1 MLEKRFR
8 RDLKRHKDLEQALK
22 VEVQKGSG
30 QVEEVMSMFGSEQ
43 QAQAV
48 AEATYIAAAAGVV
61 GIAVGLVQVVLVQMV
76 ETTNSYFGPVAE
88 AATWVPL
95 DSYSQIHRLNLKAG
109 VNVYVNVGEVEDGAS
124 QREEAVR
131 KKQRPKDVF
140 GFLLERRGSLVR
152 RSGWTDMF

>member
-8 RDLKRHKDLEQALK
+8 RDLKRHKDLEQAPK

-61 GIAVGLVQVVLVQMV
+61 GIAVGLVQVVLV
-76 ETTNSYFGPVAE
+76 
-88 AATWVPL
+88 
-95 DSYSQIHRLNLKAG
+95 LK
-109 VNVYVNVGEVEDGAS
+109 D
-124 QREEAVR
+124 RI
-131 KKQRPKDVF
+131 
-140 GFLLERRGSLVR
+140 L
-152 RSGWTDMF
+152 

>member
-8 RDLKRHKDLEQALK
+8 RDLKRHKDLEQAPK
-22 VEVQKGSG
+22 VQKGPG

-76 ETTNSYFGPVAE
+76 ESTNSYFDPVAE
-88 AATWVPL
+88 AAATWVPL
-95 DSYSQIHRLNLKAG
+95 DSYSQMHCLNLKAG
-109 VNVYVNVGEVEDGAS
+109 VNVYANVGEVEDGAS
-124 QREEAVR
+124 QREGAVR

-152 RSGWTDMF
+152 RSGWRDMF